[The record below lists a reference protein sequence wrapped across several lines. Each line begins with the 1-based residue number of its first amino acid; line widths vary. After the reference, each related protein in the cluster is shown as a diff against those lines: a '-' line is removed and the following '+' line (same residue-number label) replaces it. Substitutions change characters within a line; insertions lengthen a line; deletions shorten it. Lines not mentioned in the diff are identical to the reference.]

1 MVIGALW
8 VWWSG
13 HEVDV
18 EVRGW
23 ATWLLM
29 AFAPEL
35 LVVVWVH
42 SGFDFNLLVANRHG
56 SCFAVKTDCLLLVAN
71 RFDAARVE
79 LLQSGW
85 HFHLNSWHR
94 WELWLIDASMGGAK
108 ETALNFSATSITN
121 IVKRVIFQE
130 VTIKNL
136 VTILL
141 VDIATMK

>member
-8 VWWSG
+8 IWWSS

-35 LVVVWVH
+35 LVVVWIH
-42 SGFDFNLLVANRHG
+42 SGFDFNLLVANSHG
-56 SCFAVKTDCLLLVAN
+56 SGFTVKTNCLLLVTN

-79 LLQSGW
+79 LLQSSW
-85 HFHLNSWHR
+85 HLHLNSWHR
-94 WELWLIDASMGGAK
+94 WELWLIDTSMGGAK
-108 ETALNFSATSITN
+108 EAALNFSATSITN
-121 IVKRVIFQE
+121 IVERIIFQE
-130 VTIKNL
+130 VTIKDL

-141 VDIATMK
+141 VDVATMK